1 MNRVEVLGKILCNG
15 LVPIIVDDR
24 LPALPAVE
32 ELLAAGVEVIEVS
45 CRSTRA
51 LAVVGEIKKRFPDFV
66 VGVATLLEDGKYRE
80 AVSALGRPV
89 PRIDQAVEAGADF
102 LVSMLPF
109 REATYRRYA
118 STQIFISGV
127 TTPGEAQQAL
137 DWGANLVK
145 FSRSLLPGGPA
156 FFKNIDP
163 ATHRGFPFFL
173 TGGMRPELLGDY
185 VEAQVLVF
193 GAGFDLI
200 LGSDYEAMTT
210 KFVPGRLKKVT
221 QDYLEALRGAR
232 RKFQPQVPFES
243 KDAAAIA
250 RASGRCLNV
259 GNS

>member
-1 MNRVEVLGKILCNG
+1 VNRDKALGKILCGG

-24 LPALPAVE
+24 LAALPAVE
-32 ELLAAGVEVIEVS
+32 ELLAAGVEAIEVS
-45 CRSTRA
+45 CRNTRA
-51 LAVVGEIKKRFPDFV
+51 LTVIGEIKKRFPDFV
-66 VGVATLLEDGKYRE
+66 VGAATLLEDGKYRE
-80 AVSALGRPV
+80 AVTAMGRPV
-89 PRIDQAVEAGADF
+89 PRIDQAVDAGADF

-118 STQIFISGV
+118 ATQVIISGV
-127 TTPGEAQQAL
+127 TTPGEAQQAV

-145 FSRSLLPGGPA
+145 FIRSLLPGGPA
-156 FFKNIDP
+156 FFKGIDP

-173 TGGMRPELLGDY
+173 TGGLRPELLADY

-200 LGSDYEAMTT
+200 LGDDYQTLAAR
-210 KFVPGRLKKVT
+210 FVPGRLQKAT
-221 QDYLEALRGAR
+221 ADYLAALRAAR
-232 RKFQPQVPFES
+232 RKFQPQVPFDT

-259 GNS
+259 ENS